1 MAVECSLF
9 STIGVETFYRTKLKE
24 ISQIRNFI
32 DKTLHRFYDRKH
44 FFLLFL
50 LVRIETDH
58 ILKNYRIFVTNQKL
72 YIASKNAPS
81 MKLLIYDNSSLSMKF
96 SAYEKSALSLKYPV
110 FEISSLYFFYP

>member
-1 MAVECSLF
+1 MTENIF
-9 STIGVETFYRTKLKE
+9 F
-24 ISQIRNFI
+24 F
-32 DKTLHRFYDRKH
+32 F
-44 FFLLFL
+44 FFLL
-50 LVRIETDH
+50 VETDH

-110 FEISSLYFFYP
+110 FEISSLYFFIHKTFFYEMSQHHFIVTLNSAEYAQF